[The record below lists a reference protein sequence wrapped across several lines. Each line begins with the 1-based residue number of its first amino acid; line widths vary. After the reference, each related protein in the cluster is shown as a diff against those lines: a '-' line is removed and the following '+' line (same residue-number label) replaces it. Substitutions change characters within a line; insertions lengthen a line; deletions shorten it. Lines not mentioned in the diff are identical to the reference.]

1 VRPKCNGSTWREFSL
16 KNKLRNVSLVCWQ
29 ILTEVPG
36 WPDAPRQLRLRRLLP
51 IAIPVVAMLL
61 LCLWNLVWA
70 HPHIQS
76 VRTTYQPLLA
86 LEQEVADL
94 RLGGSDDKAAE
105 AAARA
110 AEASRMLLPEPKQI
124 GTLLNEFTRT
134 ALASGW
140 EATFQA
146 LPAPAASH
154 SADMPVSFATVR
166 AKLVPSA
173 SNPQAFASLLTYLT
187 QFSPPNRSVD
197 LTRLSVRADEQGRQ
211 TAEVFLRVGCRIP
224 E

>member
-1 VRPKCNGSTWREFSL
+1 
-16 KNKLRNVSLVCWQ
+16 
-29 ILTEVPG
+29 
-36 WPDAPRQLRLRRLLP
+36 
-51 IAIPVVAMLL
+51 
-61 LCLWNLVWA
+61 
-70 HPHIQS
+70 

-94 RLGGSDDKAAE
+94 RLAGNDGKATE

-110 AEASRMLLPEPKQI
+110 AEAGRMLLSEPKQI
-124 GTLLNEFTRT
+124 VPVLNEFTRT

-146 LPAPAASH
+146 LPAAAAGHPAE
-154 SADMPVSFATVR
+154 MPMSFVTVR
-166 AKLVPSA
+166 GKLVPSA
-173 SNPQAFASLLTYLT
+173 GNTQAFASLLAFLA

-197 LTRLSVRADEQGRQ
+197 LTRLAIRADEQGRQ
-211 TAEVFLRVGCRIP
+211 TAEVSLRVGCRIP

>member
-1 VRPKCNGSTWREFSL
+1 L
-16 KNKLRNVSLVCWQ
+16 KNKLRNLGLACWH

-51 IAIPVVAMLL
+51 VVIPVAAMLL
-61 LCLWNLVWA
+61 LFFWDQVWS
-70 HPHIQS
+70 HPRIQS
-76 VRTTYQPLLA
+76 VRTAYQPLLA
-86 LEQEVADL
+86 LEREVADL
-94 RLGGSDDKAAE
+94 QLAGSDAKATE
-105 AAARA
+105 AASRA
-110 AEASRMLLPEPKQI
+110 AEAGRMLLSEPKQI
-124 GTLLNEFTRT
+124 VPVLNEFTRV

-146 LPAPAASH
+146 LPAPAHA
-154 SADMPVSFATVR
+154 ADVPMSFVTAR
-166 AKLVPSA
+166 GKLVPSA
-173 SNPQAFASLLTYLT
+173 SNTHAFASLLVFLG

-197 LTRLSVRADEQGRQ
+197 LTRLAIRADEQGRQ

>member
-1 VRPKCNGSTWREFSL
+1 L
-16 KNKLRNVSLVCWQ
+16 KNKLRNFGLACWH

-36 WPDAPRQLRLRRLLP
+36 WPDAPRRLRVRRLLP
-51 IAIPVVAMLL
+51 IVAPVAAIMLL
-61 LCLWNLVWA
+61 LVWNLAWT
-70 HPHIQS
+70 HPRIQS
-76 VRTTYQPLLA
+76 ARTAFQPLVA

-94 RLGGSDDKAAE
+94 RFAGSDDKATE

-110 AEASRMLLPEPKQI
+110 AEAGRMLLPEPKQI
-124 GTLLNEFTRT
+124 VPVLGEFTRA

-154 SADMPVSFATVR
+154 SSDTPMSFVTVR
-166 AKLVPSA
+166 GKLVPA
-173 SNPQAFASLLTYLT
+173 AGNAQAFTSLLGFLG
-187 QFSPPNRSVD
+187 QFSPANRLVD
-197 LTRLSVRADEQGRQ
+197 LTRLSIRADEQGRQ
-211 TAEVFLRVGCRIP
+211 SAEVFLRVGCRIP

>member
-1 VRPKCNGSTWREFSL
+1 L
-16 KNKLRNVSLVCWQ
+16 KNKLRNLGLACWQ

-51 IAIPVVAMLL
+51 IVVPVAAMILL
-61 LCLWNLVWA
+61 FLWNQAWT
-70 HPHIQS
+70 HPRIQS
-76 VRTTYQPLLA
+76 VRTAYQPLLA

-94 RLGGSDDKAAE
+94 RLAGSDDKAAE
-105 AAARA
+105 AASRA
-110 AEASRMLLPEPKQI
+110 AEAGRMLLPEPKQI
-124 GTLLNEFTRT
+124 VTVLNELTRT
-134 ALASGW
+134 ALAGGW

-154 SADMPVSFATVR
+154 AADTPLYFLTAR
-166 AKLVPSA
+166 GKLVPSA
-173 SNPQAFASLLTYLT
+173 GNTHAFSSLLAFLA

-197 LTRLSVRADEQGRQ
+197 LTRLAVRADEQGRQ
-211 TAEVFLRVGCRIP
+211 TAEVSLRVGCRIP

>member
-1 VRPKCNGSTWREFSL
+1 M
-16 KNKLRNVSLVCWQ
+16 KNSLRNLGLACWQ
-29 ILTEVPG
+29 ILSEVPG

-51 IAIPVVAMLL
+51 IFIPVAAMILL
-61 LCLWNLVWA
+61 FLWNQVWT
-70 HPHIQS
+70 HPRIQS
-76 VRTTYQPLLA
+76 VRTAYQPLLV

-94 RLGGSDDKAAE
+94 SLGGSDDKAAE
-105 AAARA
+105 ATARA
-110 AEASRMLLPEPKQI
+110 AEAGRMLLPEPKQI
-124 GTLLNEFTRT
+124 GPVLNEFTRT

-154 SADMPVSFATVR
+154 SADTPLYFITAR
-166 AKLVPSA
+166 GKLVPSA
-173 SNPQAFASLLTYLT
+173 GNAQAFASLLAFLG

-197 LTRLSVRADEQGRQ
+197 LTRLSIRADEQGRQ